1 MTVLIWIAASLGI
14 VLLVLVA
21 IVAGALVSLIWLE
34 GRVGSDGAWGR
45 GRWGV
50 FGFEVD
56 AAADRFVL
64 RLLGVRIVRTGLTR
78 GARTT
83 PKDEDATREAKEK
96 ADARRR
102 RRRRDRLSIAS
113 YRRLA
118 RTGVREGRRMLRH
131 LHVDRLRL
139 EAVVASDDPALTG
152 EVYGYGCAA
161 LGAIRGVWPH
171 ADVRLDADFV
181 ATAPRGAGE
190 LALRLRPVRL
200 LPSVARVG
208 WAYWSERRRSRRRA

>member
-1 MTVLIWIAASLGI
+1 MTVLLWIAASLGI
-14 VLLVLVA
+14 VLLLLVA
-21 IVAGALVSLIWLE
+21 IVAGALVSLIRVE
-34 GRVGSDGAWGR
+34 GRVGSEGASGR
-45 GRWGV
+45 GRWGML
-50 FGFEVD
+50 GFEVD

-64 RLLGVRIVRTGLTR
+64 RLLGVRIVRTGLRR

-83 PKDEDATREAKEK
+83 PKDGDAAREAKGK
-96 ADARRR
+96 AGARRR
-102 RRRRDRLSIAS
+102 RRGRDGLPIAS

-139 EAVVASDDPALTG
+139 EAVVASEDPALTG

-171 ADVRLDADFV
+171 ADMHLDADFV
-181 ATAPRGAGE
+181 STTPRGVGE
-190 LALRLRPVRL
+190 VALRLRPVRL